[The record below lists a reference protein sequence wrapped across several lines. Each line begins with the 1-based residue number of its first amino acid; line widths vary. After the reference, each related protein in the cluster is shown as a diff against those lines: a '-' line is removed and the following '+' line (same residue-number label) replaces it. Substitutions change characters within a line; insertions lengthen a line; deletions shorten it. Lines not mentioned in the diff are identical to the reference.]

1 MGHSGTYR
9 VGDIRHCVADI
20 SLAQQVLGFQPAV
33 TLDDGIVE
41 LTEWLR
47 DQQAED
53 RVAEAGLELASRGL
67 AR

>member
-1 MGHSGTYR
+1 
-9 VGDIRHCVADI
+9 
-20 SLAQQVLGFQPAV
+20 VLGFQPAV